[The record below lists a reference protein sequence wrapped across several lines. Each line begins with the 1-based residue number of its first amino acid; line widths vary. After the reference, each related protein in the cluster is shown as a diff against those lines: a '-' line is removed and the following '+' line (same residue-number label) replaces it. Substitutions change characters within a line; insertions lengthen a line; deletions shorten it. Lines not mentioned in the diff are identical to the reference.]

1 MTNMRRGFTMIEL
14 IFVIVIIG
22 ILAAVAIPKLAA
34 TRTDAK
40 ISAEV
45 ASLKQVVNNLG
56 SEFTSQNTIPNSSY
70 TAANAAIKCFTV
82 TMNGANADGN
92 FTVAPIA
99 AATTACDAK
108 VLAGAKTLATES
120 SLLSAGGASKDYTFG
135 GSTVVR

>member
-56 SEFTSQNTIPNSSY
+56 SAYTSQNTITDAEY
-70 TAANAAIKCFTV
+70 TEANAAVNCFSITKA
-82 TMNGANADGN
+82 GANTDGN
-92 FTVAPIA
+92 FTVALVA
-99 AATTACDAK
+99 ANNACDSK
-108 VLAGAKTLATES
+108 VRTGASGLAVES
-120 SLLSAGGASKDYTFG
+120 NLLSAGGASKVFTFG
-135 GSTVVR
+135 GSTIVR